1 MILKNGGSVHVG
13 MSPSQAKALIEW
25 KKKIERKY
33 RTEIPQSIPRS
44 EIAAIKSKFNE
55 RKSILNNVEQTYKT
69 TAQHMISNIRQ
80 TYSPDHDL
88 LKREEDTAR
97 INLNNELNQFD
108 KEIAEINKH
117 LVGNQL
123 ELHHL
128 SKQLDS
134 FKDVNFLRFLRRV
147 FLFN

>member
-1 MILKNGGSVHVG
+1 
-13 MSPSQAKALIEW
+13 
-25 KKKIERKY
+25 
-33 RTEIPQSIPRS
+33 
-44 EIAAIKSKFNE
+44 
-55 RKSILNNVEQTYKT
+55 
-69 TAQHMISNIRQ
+69 MISNIRQ
-80 TYSPDHDL
+80 TYSPEYDF

-117 LVGNQL
+117 LAGKQW

-128 SKQLDS
+128 SKQMDS
-134 FKDVNFLRFLRRV
+134 IKDVNFLRFLRRV